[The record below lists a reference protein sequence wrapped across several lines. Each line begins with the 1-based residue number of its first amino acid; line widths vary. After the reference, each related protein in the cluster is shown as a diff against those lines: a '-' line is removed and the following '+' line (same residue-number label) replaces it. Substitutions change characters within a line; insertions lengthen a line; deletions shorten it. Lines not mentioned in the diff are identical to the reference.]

1 MPFYQYINA
10 RTANGKR
17 TIERLLKLRIKL
29 ENEIPQKHLE
39 KNLLIASWNIR
50 EFDSPAYGDRIEEAF
65 YYIAEIISKFDIIAI
80 QEVRQDLKALKK
92 LMGILGGYWEYIV
105 TDVTEGKQGNKERLA
120 FVFDTR
126 KVKFGGLA
134 GEIVLPPFET
144 KDPVTG
150 QTIYEP
156 VKQLARTPYMC
167 GFKAGWADFIL
178 STVHILYGTSVAND
192 PDRIDEIQKIANAL
206 AARAADKYE
215 WSNNLVL
222 LGDFNI
228 YSPENETYSAILQ
241 AGFEIPPQLQNLP
254 SNALQNKFYDQIAFM
269 VRPKQFETTGSA
281 GIFNFYEVVF
291 TDEDEE
297 LYIPMI
303 GNAYYTTS
311 EGHERQ
317 NKSLYYKTY
326 WRTYQMSD
334 HLPMWVE
341 VKIDHTDAYLSGKLI
356 PPQTGDNTTEAPTL

>member
-1 MPFYQYINA
+1 MPFYQNINV
-10 RTANGKR
+10 RTASGKR
-17 TIERLLKLRIKL
+17 TIEKLLKLRIKL
-29 ENEIPQKHLE
+29 ESEIPQKHLE

-50 EFDSPAYGDRIEEAF
+50 EFDSPAYGDRVDEAF
-65 YYIAEIISKFDIIAI
+65 YYIAEIVSKFDIIAI

-92 LMGILGGYWEYIV
+92 LMSILGGYWEYIV
-105 TDVTEGKQGNKERLA
+105 TDVTEGNQGNKERLA

-134 GEIVLPPFET
+134 GEIVLPPFEA
-144 KDPVTG
+144 KDPETG
-150 QTIYEP
+150 QTIYQP
-156 VKQLARTPYMC
+156 VTQLARTPYMC

-192 PDRIDEIQKIANAL
+192 PDRVKEIQEIAKAL
-206 AARAADKYE
+206 AAKAADKFE

-228 YSPENETYSAILQ
+228 YSPQDETYSAILQ

-254 SNALQNKFYDQIAFM
+254 SNALQNKFYDQIAFK
-269 VRPKQFETTGSA
+269 VRPNQFDTTGSA
-281 GIFNFYEVVF
+281 GIFNYYEVVF
-291 TDEDEE
+291 TDEDEA
-297 LYIPMI
+297 LYVQMM
-303 GNAYYTTS
+303 GDAYNTTS
-311 EGHERQ
+311 AGTPRE

-326 WRTYQMSD
+326 WRTFQMSD

-341 VKIDHTDAYLSGKLI
+341 VKIDHTDAYLNSKLI
-356 PPQTGDNTTEAPTL
+356 PPQTGNEATTAPAV